1 MYMQVLILNQV
12 TCFGSNRLK
21 SVVEVVSA
29 GEEGVLGLALG
40 GWGRFGGVRG
50 VGVCWDPSLLSS
62 WTVAFILVELGE
74 DGVDEVG

>member
-21 SVVEVVSA
+21 SVIEVVSA

-50 VGVCWDPSLLSS
+50 MEVC
-62 WTVAFILVELGE
+62 
-74 DGVDEVG
+74 